1 MISASVL
8 TALRTTVEASLP
20 DSCTIRR
27 NTQTSDGAGGMTDSW
42 ANLATVACRVS
53 PSGRAPEERVIAE
66 RIGSVGLWTVTLPAL
81 TEVTAKDR
89 LLIGARQLEVIAVLA
104 PRSWELCR
112 RVVCSEVV

>member
-1 MISASVL
+1 MISTAAL
-8 TALRTTVEASLP
+8 AAMRTALEASLP
-20 DSCTIRR
+20 DSATIRR
-27 NTQTSDGAGGMTDSW
+27 NTQTSDSAGGKTDSW
-42 ANLATVACRVS
+42 ADLATVACRVS

-81 TEVTAKDR
+81 TGITARDR
-89 LLIGARQLEVIAVLA
+89 LLIGTRTLEVVALLA